1 LSSLALHRL
10 KGQTME
16 TTRIDINGMTC
27 EGCVAS
33 VTRVLKALPGVR
45 DVDVS
50 LSPGRASVSY
60 DPARTGVP
68 ALRKAIEDA
77 GYDIAA

>member
-1 LSSLALHRL
+1 
-10 KGQTME
+10 ME
-16 TTRIDINGMTC
+16 TARITIEGMTC

-33 VTRVLKALPGVR
+33 VTRVLKALPGVQS
-45 DVDVS
+45 VEVS
-50 LSPGRASVSY
+50 LRPGSASVSY

-77 GYDIAA
+77 GYDVRA

>member
-1 LSSLALHRL
+1 
-10 KGQTME
+10 ME
-16 TTRIDINGMTC
+16 TTRIPIEGMTC

-33 VTRVLKALPGVR
+33 VSRVLKALPGVQ

-50 LSPGRASVSY
+50 LRPGGATVTY

-77 GYDIAA
+77 GYDIVA

>member
-1 LSSLALHRL
+1 
-10 KGQTME
+10 ME
-16 TTRIDINGMTC
+16 TTRIPIEGMTC

-33 VTRVLKALPGVR
+33 VSRVLKALPGVQ

-50 LSPGRASVSY
+50 LRPGSATVSY
-60 DPARTGVP
+60 DPARTEVS

-77 GYDIAA
+77 GYDIVA